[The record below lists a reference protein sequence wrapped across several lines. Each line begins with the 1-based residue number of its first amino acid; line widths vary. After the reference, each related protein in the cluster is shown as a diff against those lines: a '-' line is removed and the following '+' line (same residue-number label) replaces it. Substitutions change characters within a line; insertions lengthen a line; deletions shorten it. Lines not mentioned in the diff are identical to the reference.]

1 MNFKNQLFLLP
12 ALFFSLNLF
21 SQTLTKNDLKTY
33 LQIDPVLF
41 TDGTFEG
48 QAVDQS
54 IKTPVKLISDLET
67 DESYYVSHFFNQ
79 GKFWIAEIPK
89 QNIQDVVFQ
98 IALFKGPLGLT
109 LAHAQYRFIGNQP
122 IKLFRL
128 DNFGQIRSTS
138 TSDFVFTIQA
148 ALPVG
153 QKYNAQ
159 DAIMG
164 NYKVVARL
172 VNSYDRVQL
181 EEIQDGDVVTQYLL
195 TGLTQTE
202 KDSILKN
209 AVAYSD
215 KNLLKK
221 NYVATTENCI
231 SIAFD
236 ILDKSLR
243 LKKDRVEL
251 TIENFFM
258 NGKSPNEKMILDAL
272 TARQLIGPL
281 SKLENYD
288 RRRK

>member
-1 MNFKNQLFLLP
+1 MKNYQLFLS
-12 ALFFSLNLF
+12 ALLISLN
-21 SQTLTKNDLKTY
+21 SY
-33 LQIDPVLF
+33 ALQITQSELKHHLEIDSVYF
-41 TDGTFEG
+41 TDGSFQG
-48 QAVDQS
+48 QKVDQS
-54 IKTPVKLISDLET
+54 IKTPVKLISELET
-67 DESYYVSHFFNQ
+67 DDAYYVSHFFNQ
-79 GKFWIAEIPK
+79 GKFWIAEVPK
-89 QNIQDVVFQ
+89 ENIQDVVFQ

-109 LAHAQYRFIGNQP
+109 LAHAQYRFIGTRP
-122 IKLFRL
+122 LKLYRL
-128 DNFGQIRSTS
+128 DRHGKIRTTS

-148 ALPVG
+148 ALPEG

-159 DAIMG
+159 DAILG
-164 NYKVVARL
+164 NYKIVARL

-195 TGLTQTE
+195 TGLTQNE
-202 KDSILKN
+202 KDAILKN
-209 AVAYSD
+209 AVLYSD

-236 ILDKSLR
+236 ILDKSLGI
-243 LKKDRVEL
+243 KKDRVEL

-288 RRRK
+288 RSRK